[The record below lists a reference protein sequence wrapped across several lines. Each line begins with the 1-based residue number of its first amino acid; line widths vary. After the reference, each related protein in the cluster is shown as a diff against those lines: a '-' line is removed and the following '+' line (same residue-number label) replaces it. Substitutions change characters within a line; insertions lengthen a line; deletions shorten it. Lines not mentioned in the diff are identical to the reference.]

1 MKVFLIRLDWRSFI
15 SPPLVYT
22 EMILVLYSLIFFL
35 INFLGGSCY
44 FLKRILSPPSD
55 QENGMIFWSHRE
67 KLKDE
72 VQLLNLSL
80 LFSVL
85 SVTEDE
91 ATTDNSLRIQGL
103 HCRQRFEWFFNRLM
117 IPLKWEG
124 EAMFAVQEVSGVCLS
139 RVIFYPSFSIE
150 SLAWYDR
157 RMLMMQLICNPKI
170 IQGLYLDNSCHHV

>member
-15 SPPLVYT
+15 SPPAVYT

-103 HCRQRFEWFFNRLM
+103 HCRQCFEWFFNRLM
-117 IPLKWEG
+117 IRWSER
-124 EAMFAVQEVSGVCLS
+124 EAMFAVQFICLSNEVSGVCLS

-157 RMLMMQLICNPKI
+157 RMLMMQLICN
-170 IQGLYLDNSCHHV
+170 